1 MTDLD
6 VASDGSDSF
15 DRLTKICKA
24 LENERNYDLMKELR
38 EGSEYLKSNYCA
50 HCSISDCR
58 GIADQCIK
66 YALPDEKSLLINKL
80 LEKKHYKACFEC
92 DSLSQMADGV
102 PALMAL
108 NVSYFR

>member
-6 VASDGSDSF
+6 VASVGSDSF

-24 LENERNYDLMKELR
+24 LENESNDDLMKELT
-38 EGSEYLKSNYCA
+38 EGSEYLKGNYCA

-66 YALPDEKSLLINKL
+66 YALPDETSFLINKL
-80 LEKKHYKACFEC
+80 LEKNIIKHV
-92 DSLSQMADGV
+92 LSV
-102 PALMAL
+102 IP
-108 NVSYFR
+108 Y